1 MNTRV
6 IYVHGSV
13 AIFMY
18 ECTPPSVW
26 TLTNK
31 HRSTRKQKKS
41 YNIKRIIEF
50 VIATPLLLK
59 YKIDKAYTN
68 AYTFVFN
75 RLYSSSSNL
84 VELWS
89 TRVALCASFYAN
101 IIISS
106 AVCVRS
112 SPTSKYQY
120 ENLRFTFDLRVK
132 NNNIAI
138 QAVSLHTLSP
148 AGASLRDSRPSVR

>member
-31 HRSTRKQKKS
+31 HRSTRKQKKN

-75 RLYSSSSNL
+75 GLHSSSSNL

-89 TRVALCASFYAN
+89 TLATLCASLYAN

-106 AVCVRS
+106 AICVRS

-120 ENLRFTFDLRVK
+120 ENLHFTFDLLVT
-132 NNNIAI
+132 NNNIATS
-138 QAVSLHTLSP
+138 SLAPHTLSRR
-148 AGASLRDSRPSVR
+148 S